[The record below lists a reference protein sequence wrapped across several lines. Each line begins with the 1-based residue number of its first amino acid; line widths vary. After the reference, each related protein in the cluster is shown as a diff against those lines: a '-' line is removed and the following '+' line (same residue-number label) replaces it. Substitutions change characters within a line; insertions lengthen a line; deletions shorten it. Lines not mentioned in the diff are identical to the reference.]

1 MHRLSKTVMKSHR
14 FRIPKY
20 DMPIRLRPWFLAFTC
35 IVMVLLA
42 LLGLTSIS
50 RSLPLNGEL
59 LRFLCFCLATGV
71 FYFIVDVEEEARRIW
86 FWRHSGL
93 IFTGITCFF
102 CGGVLSE
109 VVHSLLPYKEFEF
122 RNVVANL
129 LGSSVGLFAAYHMER
144 HYRYRREIAR
154 LYRPINTDS
163 LSDDDDDEV
172 STQLLPIYDGRAG
185 MAPKATSKPTRLTD
199 VWDEREEVF
208 GIVGESDDEEQTLYL
223 PRHHNGVPVPT
234 ISVTTS

>member
-1 MHRLSKTVMKSHR
+1 
-14 FRIPKY
+14 
-20 DMPIRLRPWFLAFTC
+20 
-35 IVMVLLA
+35 MVLLA
-42 LLGLTSIS
+42 LLGFTNV
-50 RSLPLNGEL
+50 LPLNGQL
-59 LRFLCFCLATGV
+59 LHFLCFCLATGI

-93 IFTGITCFF
+93 IFTVITCFF
-102 CGGVLSE
+102 CGGILSE

-122 RNVVANL
+122 GNVVANL

-154 LYRPINTDS
+154 LYRPVNTDS
-163 LSDDDDDEV
+163 LSEDDDDDETT
-172 STQLLPIYDGRAG
+172 STQLLPTHHNRTA
-185 MAPKATSKPTRLTD
+185 SKGTNKPIRLAD

-208 GIVGESDDEEQTLYL
+208 GIVWENDDEQTLDL